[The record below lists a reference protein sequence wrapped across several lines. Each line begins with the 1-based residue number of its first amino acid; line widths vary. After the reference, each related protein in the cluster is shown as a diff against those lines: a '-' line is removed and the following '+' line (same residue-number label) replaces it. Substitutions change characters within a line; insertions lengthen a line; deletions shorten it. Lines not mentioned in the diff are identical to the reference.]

1 CARRRGDSAYG
12 NNRFDVW

>member
-1 CARRRGDSAYG
+1 CSRDPGRYSYG